1 MLISRE
7 VVLSQDIG
15 LNATL
20 FGGDMMARMD
30 KVAGITASLLSLNPR
45 FLTLKVSELEF
56 HSPVL
61 AGEILEFYA
70 GLVRQG
76 RTSLTLALDV
86 KVYTPVTDIHRN
98 VTSGS
103 FVMVAVNGE
112 LKPEPILWKPD
123 MVKTLQQANQ
133 ERISPPSPTA
143 RG

>member
-30 KVAGITASLLSLNPR
+30 KVAGITASLLSQNPR

-76 RTSLTLALDV
+76 RTSMTLALDV
-86 KVYTPVTDIHRN
+86 KVYTPLTDIHRN

-112 LKPEPILWKPD
+112 LKPEPILWKAD
-123 MVKTLQQANQ
+123 MVKTLRQAH
-133 ERISPPSPTA
+133 EARVSPLH
-143 RG
+143 